1 MTAHATLQIVMAWRY
16 MTKAELEADN
26 IVLISIIERNI
37 ESLQS
42 SVKTLRAM
50 LPSAGT
56 FYLPV
61 CESMAKAQDDIARSR
76 EFLDKLFSEGNYP
89 QQQ

>member
-1 MTAHATLQIVMAWRY
+1 MTAKSAKERRMKNI
-16 MTKAELEADN
+16 ELEADN
-26 IVLISIIERNI
+26 NVLISIVERNI

-42 SVKTLRAM
+42 SVKMLRAI

-61 CESMAKAQDDIARSR
+61 CESMDKARDDIARSR
-76 EFLDKLFSEGNYP
+76 EFLDKLYQEGRYP
-89 QQQ
+89 PHP